1 MNFKILMY
9 FQDQEL
15 EYEVFKTPVFF
26 EKQEVKLILT
36 NKKLLI
42 SNINTTF
49 KKLEYNDIDS
59 NNLKF
64 TYKKNSNPD
73 RYDIAKL
80 CIRDT
85 KKTNSN

>member
-1 MNFKILMY
+1 M
-9 FQDQEL
+9 
-15 EYEVFKTPVFF
+15 FF

-36 NKKLLI
+36 IKKLLI

-59 NNLKF
+59 NDLKF

-85 KKTNSN
+85 KKNKFQIKFQSESSFKDLKKKQLK